1 MAQPQPIPLNTKGW
15 VTDPIHDGCVVFR
28 STLFQ
33 AVIAGN
39 IAEVSTLLNSNEYSR
54 ISLLGSS
61 AKSFHAV
68 NLRAGSAVKI
78 NGNDSLPRHY
88 HYQYTC
94 LHFAITHGHDSIV
107 DILLKCQ
114 GIDVNIGVQSINSLT
129 TVATPI
135 NVAAVEGNLRVFHK
149 LLDLGATTSNA
160 TLHCACSLFNNHGSE
175 VVASS
180 EIYRWLLNKHGIDG
194 NHSPVDCLTIATD
207 EHDLLA
213 TAINYG
219 NAEIVMLL
227 IEFCNESQDIS
238 QWFSLERWANG
249 IIPLY
254 QHALA
259 LPQQHQPLLDF
270 HMCLN
275 RAYQGSSPA
284 SALNAFVLFW
294 PPVVGN
300 IIECFLLPSKKVR
313 RTMGRIVTHFE
324 DHLLNDVDAEGY
336 SLLRSVLFE
345 MCEYEGYG
353 TGDMKWLT
361 FLLAQE
367 NLDVNQ
373 LIACDHYDD
382 NDTNVLKETC
392 LRFALRLGGLS
403 KYNVNAEMIAALVN
417 AGGRV
422 EIEELGD
429 SD

>member
-1 MAQPQPIPLNTKGW
+1 M
-15 VTDPIHDGCVVFR
+15 
-28 STLFQ
+28 
-33 AVIAGN
+33 
-39 IAEVSTLLNSNEYSR
+39 
-54 ISLLGSS
+54 
-61 AKSFHAV
+61 
-68 NLRAGSAVKI
+68 
-78 NGNDSLPRHY
+78 
-88 HYQYTC
+88 
-94 LHFAITHGHDSIV
+94 
-107 DILLKCQ
+107 KCQ
-114 GIDVNIGVQSINSLT
+114 GIDINIGVRLT
-129 TVATPI
+129 SDSATVATPI
-135 NVAAVEGNLRVFHK
+135 NIATEEGNLRVFHK
-149 LLDLGATTSNA
+149 LLDLGATTSDA
-160 TLHCACSLFNNHGSE
+160 TLHCACSAKLGTCANT
-175 VVASS
+175 

-249 IIPLY
+249 IIPVY

-275 RAYQGSSPA
+275 RAIQGSSPA

-353 TGDMKWLT
+353 TSDMKWLT

-382 NDTNVLKETC
+382 DDTNVLKETC
-392 LRFALRLGGLS
+392 LRFALRLGGRA
-403 KYNVNAEMIAALVN
+403 KYNVNADMIVALVN

-422 EIEELGD
+422 GKSSHGSELLG
-429 SD
+429 